1 MTTRS
6 IRDLNP
12 WPLVGLAVFTALAV
26 YVGLFNPGLRDLFT
40 HPHAP
45 DLGMLAQ
52 QPVVIQLHVF
62 AALTALLIGT
72 VLLLGVKGNTL
83 HRTLGWIWV
92 ISMATVAVSSLFI
105 RTINPGH
112 FSWIHLLSGWTVIAL
127 PMAVFAARRHNIK
140 AHRRSMTGLFVGGLL
155 IAGLFTFAPGRLMW
169 QVVFG

>member
-12 WPLVGLAVFTALAV
+12 WPLIGGAVIAALAV
-26 YVGLFNPGLRDLFT
+26 YVGLLNPGLRALLS

-45 DLGMLAQ
+45 NLALLAE
-52 QPVVIQLHVF
+52 QPFVIQLHIL
-62 AALTALLIGT
+62 AALTALGIGTALLIGI
-72 VLLLGVKGNTL
+72 KGNRR

-92 ISMATVAVSSLFI
+92 SAMATVAISSFFI

-127 PMAVFAARRHNIK
+127 PMGVFAARKHNIRM
-140 AHRRSMTGLFVGGLL
+140 HRRAMTGLFVGGLL
-155 IAGLFTFAPGRLMW
+155 VAGLFTFAPGRLMW